1 MEIRLMKKVLEFFRD
16 TDVEEFHW
24 EKDGSKI
31 IFQRGAVPLLKKNS
45 DQRTEQTL
53 IESAQNK
60 SDESDALAKKIFTIK
75 SPMVG
80 TFYRSNAVSRPPL
93 LEEGKIIKVGQ
104 KVCMIEAMK
113 VNKDVVADKGGK
125 VLKVLIENGRPVE
138 YGQDL
143 FLVELEDN
151 V

>member
-1 MEIRLMKKVLEFFRD
+1 MEIRLIKKVLEFFRD

-24 EKDGSKI
+24 EKDGAKI
-31 IFQRGAVPLLKKNS
+31 VFQRGTVPLLRKNGN
-45 DQRTEQTL
+45 QRIEQIL
-53 IESAQNK
+53 LESVQNK
-60 SDESDALAKKIFTIK
+60 SDGEDVLAKKIFTIK

-93 LEEGKIIKVGQ
+93 LGEGKIIKAGQ
-104 KVCMIEAMK
+104 KICMIEAMK